1 MELRYIAICLKS
13 KNFGFYTHGRQ
24 CLEMTSIASTIIS
37 KKNYKTNTESMM
49 NYITPDLCD
58 EYPDLVTVA
67 EPLFNNYG
75 GNKSFGGRIVT
86 IKCFEDNSLVKETA
100 SKPGNGKVIVIDGG
114 GSLRRSLLG
123 DMIARSAF
131 KNGWEGFIIYGAI
144 RDIDVIGQIKI
155 GVKALNT
162 IPLKTEKKGIGE
174 YDKELKFA
182 GIVFRPGEYV
192 YADNN
197 GIIVSPEQLEMPDQ

>member
-1 MELRYIAICLKS
+1 ME
-13 KNFGFYTHGRQ
+13 
-24 CLEMTSIASTIIS
+24 SIASTIIT
-37 KKNYKTNTESMM
+37 KNNAEIIM

-58 EYPDLVTVA
+58 AYPELVTVA

-75 GNKSFGGRIVT
+75 GSKSFGGKIVT

-100 SKPGNGKVIVIDGG
+100 STPGKGKVMVVDGG

-131 KNGWEGFIIYGAI
+131 NNGWEGFIIYGAI
-144 RDIDVIGQIKI
+144 RDIDVIGQIDI

-174 YDKELKFA
+174 YHRELKFA
-182 GIVFRPGEYV
+182 GILFRSGEYV

-197 GIIVSPEQLEMPDQ
+197 GIIVSPEQLEIPG